1 MSVYVN
7 RILNLK
13 YIKVIGFDMDYTLVG
28 YNTEEL
34 EKLTH
39 REALKTLHKKM
50 RYPASVLDLK
60 FDFKRSIVGLVIDKL
75 NGNLLQL
82 SRYGKVKIAYHGLKE
97 VDYREQNKIYREMAI
112 DIKGSEFVSLDT
124 SFAISSGVIFS
135 QLVQMKE
142 EGENLPNYHQIADDI
157 KTVLDIIHQDD
168 TLKSYLKNDFGK
180 YVIPDPQVPEL
191 MEKYLD
197 YGKKLIIITNSDY
210 DYTKALLDYA
220 LNPYWKKYKK
230 WEDVFDLVITLADKP
245 GFFEHQGRF
254 LKIDQK
260 TGQMSNHMDSVAKG
274 IYQGGWFQKLQ
285 DDLGVPG
292 SEILYIGDH
301 IYGDVV
307 SIKKYCSWRTALVL
321 GDLEQEIESLKKS
334 KSVQIKI
341 NSLMKEKTV
350 LERKLNKQGTNRRT
364 RDKLYE
370 EIDQMNGLISE
381 QLGIFKKFF
390 NPYWGEILRAGS
402 EESRFAEQVEKYA
415 CIYMTKVSDLAEH
428 SPKTYFR
435 PIKRILPHEAE
446 AME

>member
-1 MSVYVN
+1 EK
-7 RILNLK
+7 L
-13 YIKVIGFDMDYTLVG
+13 
-28 YNTEEL
+28 EE
-34 EKLTH
+34 LTH
-39 REALKTLHKKM
+39 REALKALHNKM
-50 RYPASVLDLK
+50 FYPESILK
-60 FDFKRSIVGLVIDKL
+60 LQFDFKRSIVGLVIDKT

-82 SRYGKVKIAYHGLKE
+82 SRYGKVKISYHGLRQIEYK
-97 VDYREQNKIYREMAI
+97 EQNRIYKEMAI
-112 DIKGSEFVSLDT
+112 DIKSSDFVSLDT
-124 SFAISSGVIFS
+124 SFAISNGVIFS
-135 QLVQMKE
+135 QLVQLKE
-142 EGENLPNYHQIADDI
+142 DGGKLPNYHQIADDI
-157 KTVLDIIHQDD
+157 KAVLDIIHQDD
-168 TLKSYLKNDFGK
+168 TLKSYIKNDFEK
-180 YVIPDPQVPEL
+180 YVSTDPQVPEL

-220 LNPYWKKYKK
+220 LNPHWKKHKK
-230 WEDVFDLVITLADKP
+230 WEDVFNIVITLADKP
-245 GFFEHQGRF
+245 GFFEHPGRF
-254 LKIDQK
+254 LKIDQE
-260 TGQMSNHMDSVAKG
+260 TGQMINHIGSVAKG

-307 SIKKYCSWRTALVL
+307 SIKKSCSWRTALVL
-321 GDLEQEIESLKKS
+321 GDLEQEIKSLRKS
-334 KSVQIKI
+334 KTVQIKI
-341 NSLMKEKTV
+341 NSLMDEKSV
-350 LERKLNKQGTNRRT
+350 LERMLNKPGTSRQT

-370 EIDQMNGLISE
+370 EIDHMNSHISE

-415 CIYMTKVSDLAEH
+415 CIYMTKVSDLGEH
-428 SPKTYFR
+428 SPKAYFR